1 MIELA
6 AVTGLKGKVT
16 VPGDKSIS
24 HRCIMFGS
32 IAKGKTVVRNFLQGA
47 DCRATIHCF
56 RNLGIE
62 IEDRN
67 DSVIVYGK
75 GLHGLQ
81 APTRLLDVGN
91 SGTTTRLIAGILAGQ
106 PFDSKISGDDSL
118 NSRPMKRIIEPLTEM
133 GADIT
138 SILHNG
144 CAPLYIT
151 PAALHGIHYDSPVAS
166 AQVKSCILLAGLY
179 ADGETTVTEPAL
191 SRNHTEIML
200 NYFGANVTSQGTTAS
215 IEPEPVLNGREIK
228 VPGDISSAAYFIAA
242 GLLTPGS
249 EILLKNVGINPTR
262 DGMLRV
268 CKAMGADITLLNAST
283 EGEPTADLLIRTSS
297 LHGTTV
303 EGEIIPTL
311 IDEIPMIAVMAAF
324 AEGTTVIRDA
334 QELKVKESDRIAV
347 VTEGLKRMG
356 ADIQPTDDGMII
368 HGGKPLHGAEINSYL
383 DHRIA
388 MSFAVAGT
396 ICDGTLTIKDGDCVK
411 ISYPEFYEDL
421 YSLGK

>member
-1 MIELA
+1 MEIKKQTNLRGEL
-6 AVTGLKGKVT
+6 T

-24 HRCIMFGS
+24 HRAVMFGS
-32 IAKGKTVVRNFLQGA
+32 LAQGTTKITHFLEGA
-47 DCRATIHCF
+47 DCLSTISCF
-56 RNLGIE
+56 RKMGIDIERNASE
-62 IEDRN
+62 IL
-67 DSVIVYGK
+67 VHGK
-75 GLHGLQ
+75 GLHGLS
-81 APTRLLDVGN
+81 APSETLDVGN
-91 SGTTTRLIAGILAGQ
+91 SGTTTRLISGILAGQ
-106 PFDSKISGDDSL
+106 SFTSELNGDASIQ
-118 NSRPMKRIIEPLTEM
+118 SRPMKRIMTPLLSM
-133 GADIT
+133 GADIV
-138 SILHNG
+138 
-144 CAPLYIT
+144 
-151 PAALHGIHYDSPVAS
+151 PVAS
-166 AQVKSCILLAGLY
+166 AQVKSCVLLAGMY
-179 ADGETTVTEPAL
+179 ADGITSVTEPVL

-228 VPGDISSAAYFIAA
+228 VPGYISSAAYFIAA